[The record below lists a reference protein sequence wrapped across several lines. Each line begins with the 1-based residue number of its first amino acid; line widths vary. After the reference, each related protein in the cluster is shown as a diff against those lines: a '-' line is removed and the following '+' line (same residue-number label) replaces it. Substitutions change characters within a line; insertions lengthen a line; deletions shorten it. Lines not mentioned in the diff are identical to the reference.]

1 MTNFLLMDDMDPLG
15 LDSSSSIAARYMSL
29 IGKIKNAKTNKEWY
43 DKAYE
48 KLRTNGALNEYA
60 VDSRGSFIGMDSSGD
75 FARFNAKQIAEG
87 AIGDYRILTNSELL
101 DIRANTS
108 AAPFDANIIMQAAN
122 GVSME
127 QINDH
132 ISKII
137 QGLGSEKHQTQIFG
151 DQSKDVM
158 AGLRQLQEAAKE
170 VGQDLS
176 ISQLYE
182 ANIFTESQA
191 SQAKL
196 ALKYIYSTLPT
207 NMKALLFAKAGSMAG
222 VEDLIRTLVNSKL
235 SSTTKL
241 EFSPKTNGS
250 RSSTKKT
257 GNILIDGLE
266 LSPAQMLQQGYGE
279 RESVLIQNNSS
290 GGLYVEAITMP
301 VTKEGNQPVG
311 ATTLEGVAASQFGGL
326 LNFNNASMGGKI
338 IPFEGRR
345 NIAVDGSKMYS
356 MYLPID
362 QEEYATKGNII
373 PDIALIDKVN
383 AVNKTI
389 KEKQITDPKIIDYL
403 RRVVEVSER
412 LKPKIDI
419 VYSGQL
425 FHW

>member
-1 MTNFLLMDDMDPLG
+1 MN
-15 LDSSSSIAARYMSL
+15 
-29 IGKIKNAKTNKEWY
+29 
-43 DKAYE
+43 
-48 KLRTNGALNEYA
+48 
-60 VDSRGSFIGMDSSGD
+60 SSGD

-137 QGLGSEKHQTQIFG
+137 QGLGSEKNQTQIFG

-182 ANIFTESQA
+182 ANIFTETQANQA
-191 SQAKL
+191 SF
-196 ALKYIYSTLPT
+196 ALKYIFKTLPT
-207 NMKALLFAKAGSMAG
+207 NMQALLFAKAGSMAG

-241 EFSPKTNGS
+241 EFSPKNTGKGS
-250 RSSTKKT
+250 TSKKT
-257 GNILIDGLE
+257 GNIFIDGLD
-266 LSPAQMLQQGYGE
+266 LSPAQMLQQGFGE
-279 RESVLIQNNSS
+279 RESITIQDASS
-290 GGLYVEAITMP
+290 AGLKVDAVTMP
-301 VTKEGNQPVG
+301 ITTGSTGDPLG
-311 ATTLEGVAASQFGGL
+311 AATLEDVATSNYGGI
-326 LNFNNASMGGKI
+326 LNFNNASMGGQL

-345 NIAVDGSKMYS
+345 NIAIDGSKIYS
-356 MYLPID
+356 MYLPVD
-362 QEEYATKGNII
+362 
-373 PDIALIDKVN
+373 
-383 AVNKTI
+383 
-389 KEKQITDPKIIDYL
+389 
-403 RRVVEVSER
+403 
-412 LKPKIDI
+412 
-419 VYSGQL
+419 
-425 FHW
+425 